1 MDNLIHEIPLDN
13 GLTIR
18 FFNHTRLYYGDFY
31 LVRLEIV
38 CVAPLHIEYFSDAA
52 SFNDARQMLGDT
64 AVYRKF
70 VEQQGVPSTEID
82 RVQDRLIANFVAHS
96 LPYFAGAGFPG
107 KLVLA
112 EYDKARNRV
121 GRKSVQ

>member
-1 MDNLIHEIPLDN
+1 MENLIREIPLDN

-31 LVRLEIV
+31 LVGLEIV
-38 CVAPLHIEYFSDAA
+38 CAAPLHKEYFSDAA
-52 SFNDARQMLGDT
+52 SFAEARQILGDA

-70 VEQQGVPSTEID
+70 VEQQGVPSTEIE
-82 RVQDRLIANFVAHS
+82 RVQERLIANFVTHS
-96 LPYFAGAGFPG
+96 LPYFAGSSFPG

-112 EYDKARNRV
+112 EYDKTRNKV
-121 GRKSVQ
+121 GRKSV